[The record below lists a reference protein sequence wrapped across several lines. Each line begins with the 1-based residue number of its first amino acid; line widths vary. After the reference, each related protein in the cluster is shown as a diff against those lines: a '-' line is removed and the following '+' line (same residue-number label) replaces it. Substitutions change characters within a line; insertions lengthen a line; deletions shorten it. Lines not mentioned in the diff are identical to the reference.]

1 MHPEIAIYSTSA
13 PALGRCL
20 DAILS
25 ADITHAPI
33 MVFSSVDITIQHD
46 ISQLSFHKI
55 PGETAFI
62 STAMQTTGSQ
72 HVLFLRDD
80 IQLSPS
86 FFDNLPAHSD
96 AAALVFRTLPCDT
109 THHMDPCTLQLSFFS
124 HMPFILQKDS
134 FFDIGNWQSNLP
146 FEYACLEYSLRL
158 QSRQKIIRY
167 LPKCTAT
174 LTNTQDFLG
183 ETSQE
188 SYLNKE
194 KSRLLLS
201 YIYGGVFAAHRCFFN
216 TLKHPKHFAGIR
228 KSLLNA
234 YLGHFSAVPSLL
246 GFKKHLGTK
255 NMQKA
260 KDTALS
266 FSRGDY
272 PLQPVSNLPDISV
285 VIRTHKR
292 TDALRRALQS
302 VENQTYPAAQVIII
316 EDGEP
321 HSQNM
326 VNAEFSHL
334 PIEYHATK
342 TPIGRSKAGNLGLSM
357 VRCEYCNFLDDDDY
371 FYPDHLEYM
380 ATEAALHPGADLVL
394 GASVAARQAGD
405 TPLVSADL
413 ELIHF
418 DRLNVFTMSQMCQIP
433 ILSVCFKHSLYEKH
447 GGLAEDMHAHE
458 DWSMWLRFL
467 STAQRINKK
476 TIDIPRATTI
486 FSQPYSD
493 TEAIQRISAYMEYD
507 DILFSNDDIRFN
519 VSLAEMRMFYDDMLG
534 DIRHLQSINQLDS
547 FLEKEQNRTKPP
559 V

>member
-1 MHPEIAIYSTSA
+1 MHAEIAIYSTSA
-13 PALGRCL
+13 PSLKTCL

-25 ADITHAPI
+25 AGVTSAPI
-33 MVFSSVDITIQHD
+33 TVFSSVDIDINHD
-46 ISQLSFHKI
+46 ISQFSFCK
-55 PGETAFI
+55 TANKNAFI
-62 STAMQTTGSQ
+62 STAMQATKSQ
-72 HVLFLRDD
+72 HVLFLDD
-80 IQLSPS
+80 STHIHPD
-86 FFDNLPAHSD
+86 FFDNLPSQSD
-96 AAALVFRTLPCDT
+96 AAVLVPRTLPYDT
-109 THHMDPCTLQLSFFS
+109 THHMDPCTLQLSLFS
-124 HMPFILQKDS
+124 RMPFILQKDS
-134 FFDIGNWQSNLP
+134 FFEVGQWQSALP

-158 QSRQKIIRY
+158 QSRQKTIHY
-167 LPKCTAT
+167 LPKCTASLAT
-174 LTNTQDFLG
+174 TQDFSG
-183 ETSQE
+183 ENLQE
-188 SYLNKE
+188 VYLNTE

-201 YIYGGVFAAHRCFFN
+201 YVYGGVFAAHRAFFD
-216 TLKHPKHFAGIR
+216 TLKHPRHFAGVR
-228 KSLLNA
+228 KSLLKT
-234 YLGHFSAVPSLL
+234 YLAHFSAVPSLL
-246 GFKKHLGTK
+246 SFKKHLVTK

-272 PLQPVSNLPDISV
+272 PLQPAENLPNISV

-316 EDGEP
+316 EDGEA
-321 HSQNM
+321 HSKDM

-357 VRCEYCNFLDDDDY
+357 AKSEYCNFLDDDDY

-380 ATEAALHPGADLVL
+380 ATQAALHPDADLVL
-394 GASVAARQAGD
+394 GASVAVRQNKD
-405 TPLVSADL
+405 TPLVFADL

-433 ILSVCFKHSLYEKH
+433 ILSVCFKRSLYQKH

-467 STAQRINKK
+467 SSAQRINKK
-476 TIDIPRATTI
+476 TIDISRATSI

-493 TEAIQRISAYMEYD
+493 TEANRRISEYMEYD
-507 DILFSNDDIRFN
+507 DVLFQNDDIRFS

-534 DIRHLQSINQLDS
+534 DIKHLQNNGQLDS